1 MTPASPPAGMAPG
14 PRTLAAQQAALLE
27 ALWAPRPQQALQRLA
42 SHAQAS
48 PLLER
53 GLRAYRSNGRA
64 LAVRALQAAHPAVA
78 SLLGDENFEAL
89 AHRHWLAHPPQ
100 CGDLACW
107 GAELPA
113 TIAGWR
119 ELADEEPYLADVAR
133 VEWRLHRMATLA
145 DAVRDFASFALLTQ
159 APLEQA
165 SLRLAPGAEALAS
178 AWPVV
183 SIVQSQLAG
192 EPTVEAAGALLR
204 AGVAET
210 AVFWR
215 AGWQPRLRQA
225 WSGEAAF
232 IAALAG
238 GASLAQALQAAPE
251 LEFDRWLAPAV
262 QEGLLLAAAPFPG
275 ASP

>member
-1 MTPASPPAGMAPG
+1 MTPASPPAGMAPA

-100 CGDLACW
+100 C
-107 GAELPA
+107 
-113 TIAGWR
+113 

-165 SLRLAPGAEALAS
+165 RLRLAPGAEALAS